1 MSVKALNTV
10 AQSVTKE
17 RKIEMKKVK
26 IFFNYQGDTL
36 EQEVNDFVATHN
48 VIDIQFQLSGGATRS
63 FAVLIVYEE

>member
-1 MSVKALNTV
+1 
-10 AQSVTKE
+10 
-17 RKIEMKKVK
+17 MKKVK
-26 IFFNYQGDTL
+26 IIYSYYGDNL